1 MSYLWAGLCIS
12 LLMNGVLLVRLVRR
26 TQVLRSALQAI
37 DEGSRELALVV
48 HHLVQLSKR
57 HTQLRAE
64 LREMQG
70 VIDEQDRALGVQ
82 RMLLSR
88 IRGAAWCIY
97 PMAAAGRCAGAVST
111 AQSG

>member
-12 LLMNGVLLVRLVRR
+12 LLMNGVLLVCLVRR
-26 TQVLRSALQAI
+26 TQVLRSALQVI

-64 LREMQG
+64 PREAQG
-70 VIDEQDRALGVQ
+70 VIDEQDRALQVQ
-82 RMLLSR
+82 RMLLAR
-88 IRGAAWCIY
+88 VKGAAC
-97 PMAAAGRCAGAVST
+97 PCERGRR
-111 AQSG
+111 

>member
-12 LLMNGVLLVRLVRR
+12 LLMNGVLLVCLVRR
-26 TQVLRSALQAI
+26 TQVLRSALQVI

-64 LREMQG
+64 LREAQG
-70 VIDEQDRALGVQ
+70 VIDEQDRALQVQ
-82 RMLLSR
+82 RMLLAR
-88 IRGAAWCIY
+88 IRGAAC
-97 PMAAAGRCAGAVST
+97 PCERGRR
-111 AQSG
+111 